1 MVPDYTLIE
10 FVQEPGYLRLTRQS
24 RKKLNISTRMI
35 HIGQY
40 SVCICSCVCMCT
52 YMCVVG
58 VVHVESLVTSHNSV
72 STMVLP

>member
-40 SVCICSCVCMCT
+40 SVCMCSCVCA
-52 YMCVVG
+52 CVRSCV
-58 VVHVESLVTSHNSV
+58 
-72 STMVLP
+72 